1 MIAKNKILL
10 IAIVMLLAAIAEVS
24 VTAYL
29 VEKLG
34 VFNLIAV
41 YIATTAIG
49 LLFVW
54 VNRARKKEMLEVMK
68 NTNWDSFPKNIEEHK
83 IDPRAQYFG
92 TVGLLVGIFFWAV
105 ILIVIP
111 GVVTD
116 ALGLFILFV
125 WISNSTV
132 RNFDPNYEPKL

>member
-1 MIAKNKILL
+1 MVI
-10 IAIVMLLAAIAEVS
+10 AAIAEVS

-34 VFNLIAV
+34 IFNLIIV
-41 YIATTAIG
+41 YTITTAVG

-54 VNRARKKEMLEVMK
+54 GNRSRKSEMLEVIK
-68 NTNWDSFPKNIEEHK
+68 NTDMESFPEGADEKEN
-83 IDPRAQYFG
+83 DPRVQYFAK
-92 TVGLLVGIFFWAV
+92 VGISIGVFFWAA

-116 ALGLFILFV
+116 ALGLIVIFF
-125 WISNSTV
+125 WATSPTV
-132 RNFDPNYEPKL
+132 RKFDSSYEPKL